1 VQFTFNQFH
10 AALDGANRAVVIVP
24 RGGHTMP
31 MKFAAVAFQRNK
43 FNFGAAEI
51 DTDSRSIRGSA

>member
-1 VQFTFNQFH
+1 
-10 AALDGANRAVVIVP
+10 
-24 RGGHTMP
+24 MP
-31 MKFAAVAFQRNK
+31 MKFAAVAFQSNK